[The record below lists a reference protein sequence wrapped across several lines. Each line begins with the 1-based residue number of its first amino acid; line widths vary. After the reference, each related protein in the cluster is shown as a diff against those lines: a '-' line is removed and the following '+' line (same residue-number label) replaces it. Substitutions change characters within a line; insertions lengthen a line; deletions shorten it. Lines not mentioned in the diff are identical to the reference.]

1 MIKFK
6 SHLYYEE
13 KDEHSENLKKLKELN
28 GSKITFYKNGKSL
41 GAAYQDIYAGEYF
54 PGVGLYK
61 NAHIK
66 YNFGPKFKFRPEE
79 AAAGYKPLC
88 DRVKELEVEQ
98 TMADMLYFT
107 DHEGKLRIDNYY
119 IAN

>member
-13 KDEHSENLKKLKELN
+13 KDEHDSNLKKLKELK

-41 GAAYQDIYAGEYF
+41 GAAYSDIYGGEYF

-61 NAHIK
+61 NAHVK
-66 YNFGPKFKFRPEE
+66 FNFGPKFKHKPE
-79 AAAGYKPLC
+79 GLIIKPIC

-98 TMADMLYFT
+98 TMSDMLYFT